1 MQRALQPHALQPA
14 GVHPVES
21 MRRVPSMPPSYI
33 DMITRQV
40 MRDPVV
46 LKVRRTSTTCD
57 MQQAAYTSHNKT
69 VVLEAK
75 PLWTCRAPP
84 TRPTRARLLPE
95 VPLLGDCATHS
106 VGRKRGTRSSAQAS
120 SSGS

>member
-21 MRRVPSMPPSYI
+21 TRRVPSMPPSYI

-57 MQQAAYTSHNKT
+57 MQQAAYNFTQQDR
-69 VVLEAK
+69 
-75 PLWTCRAPP
+75 RAQSQ
-84 TRPTRARLLPE
+84 ASLD
-95 VPLLGDCATHS
+95 VPCPTHS
-106 VGRKRGTRSSAQAS
+106 ADRR
-120 SSGS
+120 

>member
-57 MQQAAYTSHNKT
+57 MQQAAYNVTQQDRR
-69 VVLEAK
+69 AK
-75 PLWTCRAPP
+75 SQASLD
-84 TRPTRARLLPE
+84 
-95 VPLLGDCATHS
+95 VPCPTHS
-106 VGRKRGTRSSAQAS
+106 ADPR
-120 SSGS
+120 